1 MRSAL
6 KLNAYGYY
14 DQGNFDEALNIASEA
29 QALYGTEADLDW
41 SQLLKGLILIE
52 QGSLEEAEKAYRA
65 ILTVREW
72 RGAPYAEAMFQL
84 GRISELSGKLS
95 TSFGWY
101 QRTYFQY
108 RAHAKGYWAAEAYL
122 ASAAVLGEMG
132 LENDKRNTYRAM
144 LFDRYVNK
152 LPQADL
158 AREYLGFDEVI
169 EIETKIELGQELV
182 LEEPIGSSL
191 KVNNE

>member
-1 MRSAL
+1 M
-6 KLNAYGYY
+6 
-14 DQGNFDEALNIASEA
+14 
-29 QALYGTEADLDW
+29 DW

-122 ASAAVLGEMG
+122 ASAMVLGEMG

-152 LPQADL
+152 LPQAD
-158 AREYLGFDEVI
+158 A
-169 EIETKIELGQELV
+169 
-182 LEEPIGSSL
+182 GS
-191 KVNNE
+191 